1 MTANSAGRSYL
12 YSTCTEQGAYQVAP
26 SSGPSLISKVLQ
38 VDYTQQWCTW
48 AFPAGTYNSIP
59 STPDLEA
66 YNQYGGFNISAD
78 RLAFIDGNIDVWKDV
93 CYHSDLAPARY
104 SSSFE
109 DESLHPHL
117 LIAGAGKSGRDCGVL
132 PLY

>member
-1 MTANSAGRSYL
+1 
-12 YSTCTEQGAYQVAP
+12 
-26 SSGPSLISKVLQ
+26 LQ

-48 AFPAGTYNSIP
+48 AFPAGIYNSIP

-104 SSSFE
+104 SLSFE

-117 LIAGAGKSGRDCGVL
+117 LIAGAGKSGCDIEMDVL
-132 PLY
+132 C